1 MSTEPAQRLQRVS
14 LGLSAVTLTVVA
26 ATALLLLLGPVYL
39 LPGFVSLFEG
49 MNLQLPLPTKVSLG
63 IAKSFRGPVGA
74 VTVLTFVALVVG
86 AVVAFAIRMARQA
99 RQDPVAAVETQVWVL
114 AALVVLGLGSLFL
127 AFTAVVWPLLHLVT
141 ALG

>member
-14 LGLSAVTLTVVA
+14 LGLSAITLTVVA

-49 MNLQLPLPTKVSLG
+49 MSLQLPLPTKVSLG
-63 IAKSFRGPVGA
+63 IAKSFHGPVGA
-74 VTVLTFVALVVG
+74 VTALTFVALVVG

-127 AFTAVVWPLLHLVT
+127 AFMAVVWPLLHLVT

>member
-74 VTVLTFVALVVG
+74 VTALTFVALVVG

-127 AFTAVVWPLLHLVT
+127 AFMAVVWPLLHLVT